1 MSTIDVS
8 NDILALLEQSP
19 EEEEEVE
26 IIHDNTPTAAPT
38 PIIKHELSPEFL
50 SKMNAKSDIVTNAY
64 SIFKECYRSSVKSV
78 YISDIIDGESIDI
91 HPENILVSEPIDP
104 AYMDN
109 QEHFQMFCE
118 KACEKKLYDYQKKAI
133 LKLRELELR
142 GSHYNTHTKRTII
155 SNGWLLS
162 LPIGSGKSLVFQFLA
177 LFYRNIPTHPIIIS
191 RDGTDVPQADFS
203 EIKTYP
209 YYYENC
215 GYFPDS
221 VNAVIALEDYT
232 QRKCTVILTHLH
244 LLAQMKSYFE
254 NDFPRITKNTAI
266 HYTSNIHSVQDISK
280 IDILVIEATPQNVET
295 LVEWSYTQ
303 PFMRVIIDDYT
314 SMAGIDRFRQIR
326 ASSTIFVSGSGF
338 NRKESDIPASY
349 YTLKQMPVKEITIVG
364 KPEET
369 FEGIFRDSIATMELL
384 GSSCKFSQ
392 YKFITECEN
401 KCRSMFRANPADVY
415 PILQTEPFLNHY
427 LSLMFIIQNFDRI
440 KKAIWNVERDL
451 QTDNPKTGQKYL
463 DRNRLKYYFEWK
475 EMLKG
480 PAPKAPVQQQRG
492 RVNTP
497 VLESNNP
504 LYNLLYLNPAVGTS
518 AVAPII
524 NNPICLCCGRDGE
537 RHNGFGM
544 VASCC
549 GAFYCSECAKNT
561 CTHDIINAD
570 TGERITDKD
579 RYYCSCCR
587 KINPRYFFNISKK
600 KDSAVYA
607 MGIAKEA
614 FDVSELEGLV
624 DFDYYFYMFKNGF
637 KPKYFKGKALNV
649 ATDIKQKAI
658 EADCFKKNIIPQ
670 LDMVLPKDQLCIISL
685 MEINAALGRLGI
697 VPNDNSIIM
706 FYQTPEYMGDR
717 IQNLYKQICSKN
729 DNATAVSVYQNRTI
743 NKRVQ
748 RIETRV
754 QPISKCRI
762 IYRNSVGDLI
772 GLHENIVAI
781 VLWNTPSAKDAELQ
795 ILGRI
800 FRINNWNNKL
810 TFYISASADGYA

>member
-1 MSTIDVS
+1 MTTVEIS
-8 NDILALLEQSP
+8 NDIIDLLNTTT
-19 EEEEEVE
+19 EEEDEES
-26 IIHDNTPTAAPT
+26 IIISEPVNTQ

-50 SKMNAKSDIVTNAY
+50 SKMNAKSDVVANAY
-64 SIFKECYRSSVKSV
+64 SIFRECYRTAVKSV

-104 AYMDN
+104 KYMDD
-109 QEHFQMFCE
+109 QEHFKVFCE
-118 KACEKKLYDYQKKAI
+118 RGCSKTLYEYQKKAI

-142 GSHYNTHTKRTII
+142 GSHYNSYTKRTII

-177 LFYRNIPTHPIIIS
+177 LFYRNVPTHPIVIS
-191 RDGTDVPQADFS
+191 RDGSDVPQADFA
-203 EIKTYP
+203 ELKTYP

-215 GYFPDS
+215 GYFPDTA
-221 VNAVIALEDYT
+221 NAVIALEDYT

-244 LLAQMKSYFE
+244 LLNQMKSYFE
-254 NDFPRITKNTAI
+254 HDFPHIAKNTAI
-266 HYTSNIHSVQDISK
+266 HYTSSIHTVKDISK
-280 IDILVIEATPQNVET
+280 IDILVIEATAQNIDV
-295 LVEWSYTQ
+295 LVEWSYSQ

-314 SMAGIDRFRQIR
+314 SMSGIDHFRQIR

-369 FEGIFRDSIATMELL
+369 YEGIFRDSIATMELL

-392 YKFITECEN
+392 YKFITECED
-401 KCRSMFRANPADVY
+401 KCRSVFRANPADVY
-415 PILQTEPFLNHY
+415 PILKTEPFLQHY
-427 LSLMFIIQNFDRI
+427 LSLMFVMQNFDRI

-451 QTDNPKTGQKYL
+451 ITINPKTGKNYL
-463 DRNRLKYYFEWK
+463 ERDRLKYYFEWK

-480 PAPKAPVQQQRG
+480 PAPTAPVQQRG
-492 RVNTP
+492 RTGAVQKP
-497 VLESNNP
+497 PESNNP
-504 LYNLLYLNPAVGTS
+504 LYNLLYVHPGVGNT

-524 NNPICLCCGRDGE
+524 NNPICLCCNKDGE
-537 RHNGFGM
+537 QHGGYGM
-544 VASCC
+544 IASCC
-549 GAFYCSECAKNT
+549 GGFYCSECAKNV
-561 CTHDIINAD
+561 CTHDIINSE
-570 TGERITDKD
+570 TGERITDKNN
-579 RYYCSCCR
+579 YYCSCCR
-587 KINPRYFFNISKK
+587 KVNPRYFFNISKK

-614 FDVSELEGLV
+614 FDVSALDGLV
-624 DFDYYFYMFKNGF
+624 EFDYYFYMFKHGF
-637 KPKYFKGKALNV
+637 APKYFTGRPLNV
-649 ATDIKQKAI
+649 AMDIKQKAI
-658 EADCFKKNIIPQ
+658 DPTCFKKNIIPQ
-670 LDMVLPKDQLCIISL
+670 LDMVLPKDQLCILSL
-685 MEINAALGRLGI
+685 MYINNALGRLGI

-706 FYQTPEYMGDR
+706 FYQTPDYMGDR
-717 IQNLYKQICSKN
+717 IQNLYKQICTTNNS
-729 DNATAVSVYQNRTI
+729 ASAVSVYQNKVI

-748 RIETRV
+748 KIETRV

-800 FRINNWNNKL
+800 FRINNWDNKL